1 MRDYNL
7 ARAVTVVL
15 SVLFG
20 LLFLLALAFGLWGGK
35 SSPLTEA
42 DVIGTWHGDRG
53 SRLDVLADGRARLS
67 DVSGWKCSRGGKPGV
82 FTGEGGWTLGHLSD
96 EGSGILLR
104 FSPGGTPAVQECTD
118 WFLLSDTGKDGAP
131 GDGSDVWAGFYGHE
145 HGHHEEFRRSPTG

>member
-7 ARAVTVVL
+7 ARAVTVAL

-67 DVSGWKCSRGGKPGV
+67 DVSGWKCSPDEKPGV
-82 FTGEGGWTLGHLSD
+82 FTGEGGWTLGHLPTRAR
-96 EGSGILLR
+96 GSCSG
-104 FSPGGTPAVQECTD
+104 SAPGGPPRCRNA
-118 WFLLSDTGKDGAP
+118 
-131 GDGSDVWAGFYGHE
+131 
-145 HGHHEEFRRSPTG
+145 PTGSC